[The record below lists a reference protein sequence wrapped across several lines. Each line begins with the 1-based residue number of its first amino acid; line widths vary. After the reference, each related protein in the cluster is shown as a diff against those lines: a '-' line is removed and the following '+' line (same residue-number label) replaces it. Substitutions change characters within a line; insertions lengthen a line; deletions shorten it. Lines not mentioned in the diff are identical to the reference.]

1 MAENVLGPRTFSNAI
16 QGNTPQAQGN
26 VSSQGPGGGVS
37 GGAPGLTDLAPGGD
51 FAGAAAV
58 NQADMDAIW
67 KMAEK
72 VAEPKLRKLQAQ
84 RYWEGMSRVARGA
97 TSKQIEDEKP
107 FFWNLFGTTPY
118 ELGAAAFDSAA
129 KANDAIS
136 SISEQMDELKKLSPE
151 EANQRMFEI
160 FDENQKNLSGP
171 AAMSFQ
177 QTFNSNIPQL
187 MQLHQAENYKWQQE
201 ELGKAWLKNAE
212 SSLNLY
218 NTLAVRSSK
227 DGTVSE
233 ETLKAARDQARNAL
247 MKAPGQTDA
256 SYAAGLETALA
267 ISAQKGNLHA
277 YRMFEESGATENMT
291 VTQRLEY
298 ERQKNGA
305 EKVAASYYLANPQV
319 QQQLAALQVARL
331 TLPPEEWI
339 PQAIAFDEQY
349 KQATGATRGVMDLE
363 QIGTKAGSALF
374 EQRAAQKAAEAAKAI
389 AAPRADLDAEIANY
403 MVGNPD
409 EIRGKAQGLIR
420 QSEEMAELAI
430 QLGNLTPEKA
440 YAEHET
446 RRRQILDRA
455 FAINDKLAEENS
467 EVQKRAQEDALK
479 AEKINNI
486 QVALAKGT
494 AASLAVADQSLS
506 KEELATVLSRQ
517 AGNIRQQVAAQF
529 AAGIPGATPESVA
542 SDRRVQLMQTQA
554 VLNWAGRLITDSPGT
569 SLPRTFIDTELMSG
583 VAQDAYQRN
592 GDSDSFNRV
601 RPYLQAAKADATGKT
616 AAVLRQAW
624 GDTQYKKLQ
633 EVSTRMDESPQTP
646 MSDVWSP
653 KTTEL
658 ENPRKLPSSD
668 KEIDDLFGKAN
679 IPLPKGVSG
688 ADYRSRVITLAK
700 QSLQTGRAATP
711 EEAMNVAKMEAD
723 KTTVFAGDNITWP
736 IAPTQQ
742 SLNTSL
748 TRNGLVYD
756 KDTAERTV
764 LQVVREDFP
773 EPLRKAAY
781 SEISSS
787 NIRVTQG
794 DENGMATTY
803 LVVITDPESQ
813 FYNRSVYFTRQQMI
827 DAYKVNLKGP
837 NWKTAGERASS
848 TDTNPALFQGDNIPG
863 LMSGQ

>member
-305 EKVAASYYLANPQV
+305 EKVAASYYLANPKV
-319 QQQLAALQVARL
+319 QEQLAFLQVARL
-331 TLPPEEWI
+331 KLPPEEWL

-349 KQATGATRGVMDLE
+349 KQATGATQGVMNLKE
-363 QIGTKAGSALF
+363 IGTDAGTEMF
-374 EQRAAQKAAEAAKAI
+374 KQRAAQKAAEAAKAI

-467 EVQKRAQEDALK
+467 EVEKRAKEDALK
-479 AEKINNI
+479 AEKLNNI
-486 QVALAKGT
+486 QLALASGQ
-494 AASLAVADQSLS
+494 AASLAIADQSLS

-554 VLNWAGRLITDSPGT
+554 VLNWAGKLITDSAGT
-569 SLPRTFIDTELMSG
+569 PLPRTFIDTELMSG

-601 RPYLQAAKADATGKT
+601 RPYLQAAKADKTGKT

-646 MSDVWSP
+646 MSDVWNPES
-653 KTTEL
+653 TEL
-658 ENPRKLPSSD
+658 ENARKLPQN
-668 KEIDDLFGKAN
+668 EDDLDSLFRRSDV
-679 IPLPKGVSG
+679 PLPKGQSG
-688 ADYRSRVITLAK
+688 AEYRSRIITVAK
-700 QSLQTGRAATP
+700 ESLKSGRAATA
-711 EEAMNVAKMEAD
+711 EEAMNVAKFELD
-723 KTTVFAGDNITWP
+723 KTTSFAGDSIMWP
-736 IAPTQQ
+736 VDSTQQ
-742 SLNTSL
+742 NLNTSL
-748 TRNGLVYD
+748 QKNGLVYN
-756 KDTAERTV
+756 KDVAEMTI
-764 LQVVREDFP
+764 LQVIREDFP
-773 EPLRKAAY
+773 EELRESAK
-781 SEISSS
+781 SEISAS
-787 NIRVTQG
+787 NIHVTQG
-794 DENGMATTY
+794 SENGMSTIY
-803 LVVITDPESQ
+803 RVEIRDLGSER
-813 FYNRSVYFTRQQMI
+813 FNGKEVYFTRQQLLERYRVNSGKFETGVFGGLI
-827 DAYKVNLKGP
+827 RLAYPEGRP
-837 NWKTAGERASS
+837 
-848 TDTNPALFQGDNIPG
+848 DQ
-863 LMSGQ
+863 